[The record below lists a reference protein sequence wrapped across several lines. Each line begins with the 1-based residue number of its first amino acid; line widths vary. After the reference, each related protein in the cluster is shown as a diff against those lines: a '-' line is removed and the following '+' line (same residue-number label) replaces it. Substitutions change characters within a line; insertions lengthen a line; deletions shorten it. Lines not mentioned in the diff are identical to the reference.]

1 MMPMPRTA
9 ALLIAAWMAAA
20 GAAPTTV
27 SRPGSKAT
35 AADLAVGRDGS
46 IQLVWI
52 ERSATAGAP
61 GGADLWFARSIDG
74 GQSFAA
80 PVQVNVEPGSA
91 WGFPVARPRVS
102 PGRRG
107 VVHVFHA
114 GQATDPASG
123 MRFVAPRYARSTDDG
138 QRFVDHRVLGG
149 IPAGLATG
157 DPANG
162 ESFGTLAADG
172 RGGVFAYW
180 IETRGGAG
188 GAGRL
193 MAAVSSDDGASF
205 MPVATA
211 LAADVCPCCQPTALA
226 ADGRIYLGTR
236 LLGDAGMRDSA
247 VAVAPAADQPFGARV
262 RWGGSPWPIDA
273 CPMKQTVVAVDGRRL
288 YAASFDGGAERPGA
302 AVSRSDDGGRSFGPA
317 VPLHPGA
324 DVADAPALV
333 LLGRRLVAAWHAKA
347 GGERRVFLAVSR
359 DRGRSFSAPAEL
371 PAPPGPASYPALAVR
386 DGGVQV
392 AWQQGDAIV
401 TQYIDGADPLL
412 R

>member
-1 MMPMPRTA
+1 MPMPRTA
-9 ALLIAAWMAAA
+9 ALLMLGWMAAA
-20 GAAPTTV
+20 SAAPTTV
-27 SRPGSKAT
+27 SRPGGKAT

-46 IQLVWI
+46 IHLVWI
-52 ERSATAGAP
+52 ERSATAGPPA
-61 GGADLWFARSIDG
+61 GADLWFARSTDG
-74 GQSFAA
+74 GRSFGA
-80 PVQVNVEPGSA
+80 PVQVNAEPGSA

-102 PGRRG
+102 LGGRG
-107 VVHVFHA
+107 VVHVFYA
-114 GQATDPASG
+114 GQASDPASG
-123 MRFVAPRYARSTDDG
+123 VRFVAPRYARSTDDG
-138 QRFVDHRVLGG
+138 QRFGDHRVLGG
-149 IPAGLATG
+149 IPAGLMAD

-193 MAAVSSDDGASF
+193 LAAVSGDDGASF
-205 MPVATA
+205 LPPAIA
-211 LAADVCPCCQPTALA
+211 LATDVCPCCQPTALA
-226 ADGRIYLGTR
+226 SKGRVYLGTR
-236 LLGDAGMRDSA
+236 LLGDAGTRDSA
-247 VAVAPAADQPFGARV
+247 VAVAPAAGQPFGARV

-273 CPMKQTVVAVDGRRL
+273 CPMKQTVVVVDGRRV

-302 AVSRSDDGGRSFGPA
+302 AVSRSDDGGRSFAPA

-324 DVADAPALV
+324 DVADAPALAM
-333 LLGRRLVAAWHAKA
+333 LGQRLVAAWHAKA

-392 AWQQGDAIV
+392 AWQQGDTVV
-401 TQYIDGADPLL
+401 TQFIDGADPLL